1 MSDTKIT
8 IGEVRFSY
16 VHVFQPEAVAE
27 GADKKYSLSLIIP
40 KSNTKLVAQIK
51 EAIKAAVQAGIAT
64 KFGGKQPTGLKNPLR
79 DGDEERPD
87 DEAYADAYFINATS
101 RTKPGIVKAMTVGGE
116 KKLVEVTNEEDIYSG
131 CYGYAS
137 VNFFPFNNAGNRGI
151 AAGLNNVLKTSDG
164 DFLGGRSSA
173 QTDFADIDLN
183 AIKEEDDDDIF

>member
-27 GADKKYSLSLIIP
+27 GADKKYSVSLIIP

-64 KFGGKQPTGLKNPLR
+64 KFGGKQPAGLKHPLR

-101 RTKPGIVKAMTVGGE
+101 RTKPGLVKAMTVGGE
-116 KKLVEVTNEEDIYSG
+116 KKLVEITNEDDFYSG

-151 AAGLNNVLKTSDG
+151 AAGLNNVLKTRDG

-183 AIKEEDDDDIF
+183 SIQETKDDDIF